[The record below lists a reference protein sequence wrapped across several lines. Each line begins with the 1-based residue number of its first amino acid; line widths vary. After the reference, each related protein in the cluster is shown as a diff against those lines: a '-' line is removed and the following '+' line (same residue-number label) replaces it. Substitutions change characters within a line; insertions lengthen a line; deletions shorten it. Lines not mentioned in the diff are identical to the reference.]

1 MNWGKAIAVWMLI
14 VLAESIHGAIRELF
28 IAPAIGDMLARQIG
42 VFVGSALILLVA
54 WLTASWLDAATLKDQ
69 LSIGALWVALIVI
82 FEISLGLS
90 LGYTRERMLSDY
102 DITQGG
108 LMAFGLVLMLF
119 APSIGARLR
128 SLGRQSARNASSPAT
143 AAGRGVGSNLRPE
156 PRRAGEN
163 HSSR

>member
-82 FEISLGLS
+82 FEISLAFMPFLP
-90 LGYTRERMLSDY
+90 
-102 DITQGG
+102 IT
-108 LMAFGLVLMLF
+108 
-119 APSIGARLR
+119 IG
-128 SLGRQSARNASSPAT
+128 
-143 AAGRGVGSNLRPE
+143 
-156 PRRAGEN
+156 
-163 HSSR
+163 